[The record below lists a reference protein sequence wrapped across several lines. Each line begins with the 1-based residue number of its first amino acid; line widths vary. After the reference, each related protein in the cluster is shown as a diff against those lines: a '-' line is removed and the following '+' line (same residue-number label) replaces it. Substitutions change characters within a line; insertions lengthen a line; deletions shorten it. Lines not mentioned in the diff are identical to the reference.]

1 MGAMSQ
7 ANGQHFS
14 IETFIVMSME
24 DKRTLF
30 LCSYLSINIGYKK
43 FQTVGLTGYHLLHL
57 SAIDAEK
64 GSKVN
69 LGLACRCVRAILLD
83 DKFLVLGNVDV
94 RVQNNSALTFTFT
107 SP

>member
-1 MGAMSQ
+1 M
-7 ANGQHFS
+7 FS
-14 IETFIVMSME
+14 AII
-24 DKRTLF
+24 
-30 LCSYLSINIGYKK
+30 INLGYKK

-69 LGLACRCVRAILLD
+69 LGLACRCVRGMLLD
-83 DKFLVLGNVDV
+83 DKFLILGNIDV